1 MDRDISLEDQ
11 YLSRMERPWPSQIK
25 KAKGSWLIDHQGI
38 KYLDCLGG
46 HPLGHHAPLLMKKL
60 HKQASSLCLTDRSLY
75 FEPMGELAAF
85 LCKQLKMDHM
95 LSFNSH
101 AEAIETALKAARRWG
116 YLYKGIK
123 EHQAEIIGVDEND
136 HGRTL
141 ALLSLTHRDDARA
154 GCGPFMPGFQTVPF
168 GSAEALERAITP
180 HTCAF
185 ILEPL
190 QQAAGMK
197 IPPTGYLKKVEKICK
212 AHNILLIID
221 ERHTGLARTAT
232 FCAYETEKIHPDLVI
247 LGPALGGGVL
257 PYAALVGKKE
267 PMGMLDHLSY
277 EHLLEGNALA
287 AAIALEMVK
296 VLSKKTF
303 LSKVEKAGQ
312 LFLKELQKIESALFM
327 DARGVGLWIAIDINP
342 RKMLATHVCDAL
354 YERGI
359 LCRSVHEMTLSLLPP
374 LNFSLT
380 EIRWAVTR
388 IKEVLEMA
396 TLPTRKRR
404 K

>member
-11 YLSRMERPWPSQIK
+11 YLSRVERPWPSLMK
-25 KAKGSWLIDHQGI
+25 KAKEAWIVDKQGK
-38 KYLDCLGG
+38 KYLDCTGG
-46 HPLGHHAPLLMKKL
+46 HPLGHLAPSLMKKF
-60 HKQASSLCLTDRSLY
+60 HKQSALIPLADRSLY

-85 LCKQLKMDHM
+85 LCQRLKMDYM
-95 LSFNSH
+95 LGFNSH

-136 HGRTL
+136 HGRSL

-190 QQAAGMK
+190 QQAVGMK
-197 IPPTGYLKKVEKICK
+197 TPPTGYLKKVEKICK

-221 ERHTGLARTAT
+221 ERHTGLARTGT
-232 FCAYETEKIHPDLVI
+232 FCAYEKEKVHLDLII
-247 LGPALGGGVL
+247 LGPALAGGIL
-257 PYAALVGKKE
+257 PYAALIGKKE

-287 AAIALEMVK
+287 AAIALELVK
-296 VLSKKTF
+296 QLSEKKTQRA
-303 LSKVEKAGQ
+303 VEKAGQ
-312 LFLKELQKIESALFM
+312 LFLKELQKIESALFLGV
-327 DARGVGLWIAIDINP
+327 RGSGLWIAIDVNH
-342 RKMLATHVCDAL
+342 RKMLPVHVCDAL
-354 YERGI
+354 FERGI
-359 LCRSVHEMTLSLLPP
+359 LCRYVHETSLCLLPP
-374 LNFSLT
+374 LNLSSK
-380 EIRWAVTR
+380 EIRWAISR